1 MPEGVPGLA
10 AVICDVVAGLENEGR
25 KPGVPDERPDVLD
38 RVRLWCPWRP
48 WDEGDVV
55 GDNPFG

>member
-10 AVICDVVAGLENEGR
+10 AVIYDVVAGLENEGR

-38 RVRLWCPWRP
+38 RVHLW
-48 WDEGDVV
+48 
-55 GDNPFG
+55 